1 MISSCSLPMVSKLS
15 TTSPSGSSFY
25 KLYHQ
30 TSDDASTS
38 SGVKLR
44 SQWEGVGTRNL
55 ERGSSKGSENQ
66 SINEIDEWNKIDD
79 ILSSFGGAVCRESVF
94 AANFEPQVAVF
105 LRDRRSQALTLQLT
119 SATPPKSAHI
129 GDKEPESSH
138 LTYSAEADGL
148 SMSQW
153 LSTSVGI
160 PTSKAVEV
168 GQILTT
174 NGFDRPTQLNGCLT
188 AQELSCLGIEKTTQH
203 QILSHLATV
212 DDPRPNANNFN
223 YVSDWLCSLELT
235 DYLGNFV
242 AAGLKTMLV
251 VRTAEL
257 SRKHLEKMGITLR
270 GHIARILHSL
280 AEAKAEDTRARNER
294 LKGMEKA
301 VTSRSIAPCAVKE
314 LPLEERVQVTQR
326 YRGLRVRDR
335 APQSGALARDYFLR
349 VQDTLKDDLHTIH
362 KKDGGERILR
372 TCGVTDCSGLAR
384 IIEPMS
390 LLIPIATATHG

>member
-257 SRKHLEKMGITLR
+257 SRKHLE
-270 GHIARILHSL
+270 
-280 AEAKAEDTRARNER
+280 
-294 LKGMEKA
+294 
-301 VTSRSIAPCAVKE
+301 
-314 LPLEERVQVTQR
+314 VTQR

>member
-257 SRKHLEKMGITLR
+257 SRKHLEKAIR
-270 GHIARILHSL
+270 EIAKVPQVILEISIQGVRIL
-280 AEAKAEDTRARNER
+280 DGNN
-294 LKGMEKA
+294 G
-301 VTSRSIAPCAVKE
+301 
-314 LPLEERVQVTQR
+314 VTQR